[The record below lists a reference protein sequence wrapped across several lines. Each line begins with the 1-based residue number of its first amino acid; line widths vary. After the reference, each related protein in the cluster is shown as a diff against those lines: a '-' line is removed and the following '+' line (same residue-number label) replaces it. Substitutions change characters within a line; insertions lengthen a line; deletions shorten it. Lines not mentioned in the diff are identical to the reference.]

1 MTVSHFFFF
10 SDPVHKSLHGQS
22 IIHAEFADAG
32 ASQGGEIGAT
42 TECASHIKGQAAD
55 IRASGADDTESDDGS
70 FDASDLEGGDPYG
83 TGLQDNILPFPGHE
97 VGGFTVALD
106 GGMRRRHLQDVAG
119 KGFGSF
125 TYVRDR

>member
-10 SDPVHKSLHGQS
+10 SDPVHKGLHGHR
-22 IIHAEFADAG
+22 IIHAEFANAG

-55 IRASGADDTESDDGS
+55 ISAGGANDPEIDHRTFVAG
-70 FDASDLEGGDPYG
+70 DLEGGDPDG

-97 VGGFTVALD
+97 VGGFTIAFD
-106 GGMRRRHLQDVAG
+106 GGIRRRHLQDVAG
-119 KGFGSF
+119 KGFGGF